1 MKRNQGK
8 LIMTRG
14 CSNCGDLA
22 HSFRQCLA
30 PITSHGIIAIRV
42 LGNWKPAEILAEHE
56 SSITGLEL
64 SGNIQ
69 FLLIQRRDSLGFVE
83 LMRGK
88 YTTIDFIYITTQMKG
103 MTVRERERFLT
114 LSFQQLWDDLWG
126 SDHSVAQY
134 RQEKEISRQKFETLR
149 EQGLIDVT
157 GVKRTLRELFDMLG
171 PGWQTPEWGFP
182 KGRRDPF
189 ETERDCA
196 LREMF
201 EETGLHEKDIQII
214 ENMEPIQ
221 ETFFGTNH
229 IHYCHKYR
237 IVYVKESVK
246 VTFDPTNEHMRREIG
261 DLGWFTLDEAMSRIR
276 PENVE
281 KREVL
286 LRTASILLNFCP
298 FSFS

>member
-1 MKRNQGK
+1 MM
-8 LIMTRG
+8 IRG
-14 CSNCGDLA
+14 CSNCGDLV
-22 HSFRQCLA
+22 HSFRQCMA
-30 PITSHGIIAIRV
+30 PITSHGIIAVRV
-42 LGNWKPAEILAEHE
+42 CGNWNPAQILAEHE
-56 SSITGLEL
+56 SAITGLEH
-64 SGNIQ
+64 SGPIQ

-88 YTTIDFIYITTQMKG
+88 YNTSDYIYITTQMKG
-103 MTVRERERFLT
+103 MTVKERERFLT

-134 RQEKEISRQKFETLR
+134 RQEKETSRQKFETLR
-149 EQGLIDVT
+149 ENGLTDMN
-157 GVKRTLRELFDMLG
+157 GVKHTLRELFDMVG
-171 PGWQTPEWGFP
+171 PGWETPEWGFP

-189 ETERDCA
+189 ETERECA
-196 LREMF
+196 LREMW
-201 EETGLHEKDIQII
+201 EETGLHEKDIQMI

-237 IVYVKESVK
+237 IVYVKESVN
-246 VTFDPTNEHMRREIG
+246 VIFDPNNEHMRREIG
-261 DLGWFTLDEAMSRIR
+261 DLGWFTLDEAISRIR

-286 LRTASILLNFCP
+286 LRTSIILRNFCP
-298 FSFS
+298 FAFS